1 LNMWVTITVTG
12 FYLASVY
19 NVYAVRSQNIS
30 IVTNSHHFV
39 FVVPEFH
46 FQVSWLCPWRGCAPL
61 IILAVSMLDTKDKYV
76 LQKNSGI
83 IDGVWLT
90 LRNIIWYSRSNIC
103 LHMIKARL
111 CIQLNANRKF
121 SPDKFCST

>member
-1 LNMWVTITVTG
+1 MGLKYSVLLLYAEGTNVYDQTVWIFPLLFISSPRDSELTVDVYSAETLNMWVTITITG

-46 FQVSWLCPWRGCAPL
+46 F
-61 IILAVSMLDTKDKYV
+61 
-76 LQKNSGI
+76 
-83 IDGVWLT
+83 
-90 LRNIIWYSRSNIC
+90 
-103 LHMIKARL
+103 
-111 CIQLNANRKF
+111 
-121 SPDKFCST
+121 